1 MGAKKQQI
9 VGAGIDLGSGKTRM
23 ALVLVDRGRV
33 RLVGAGEV
41 DSAGWAKGRI
51 ADQAAVTDNVLAA
64 LREAETTSGLS
75 IEIAVVGMGG
85 PTVRGTNVHGI
96 HNWGYVRE
104 VEAADIDRAVSR
116 ARRRQLPEDCMI
128 LQLLLQDFVVDDHP
142 GHTDPRKTLASC
154 LEANVHLVTTS
165 IQEHNALVGAVNQAH
180 LNVEES
186 IFEGMAASY
195 AVVVPEDRRQG
206 IAVVDIGSD
215 STELVVYN
223 GEAMCQAS
231 SIPIGGDTFTA
242 DLAKA
247 LRLSPLEAEF
257 VKRDYG
263 RARYAECP
271 ENVWVEL
278 PVPEGREPAETRKR
292 NVNLILESR
301 AIDLFQQVR
310 KELVRIGMQESLL
323 GGVFL
328 TGGGAKLPEILEVA
342 DRELE
347 CQSRF
352 GLTLGVEGGPAEM
365 KDREWCT
372 ALGLAMY
379 SAKLKD
385 HTRAQREA
393 AGWLGRMLR

>member
-1 MGAKKQQI
+1 
-9 VGAGIDLGSGKTRM
+9 V
-23 ALVLVDRGRV
+23 
-33 RLVGAGEV
+33 
-41 DSAGWAKGRI
+41 
-51 ADQAAVTDNVLAA
+51 
-64 LREAETTSGLS
+64 EAE
-75 IEIAVVGMGG
+75 
-85 PTVRGTNVHGI
+85 
-96 HNWGYVRE
+96 
-104 VEAADIDRAVSR
+104 DIDRAVAR
-116 ARRRQLPEDCMI
+116 ARRRQLPEDCMV

-142 GHTDPRKTLASC
+142 GHTDPRNMLASC
-154 LEANVHLVTTS
+154 LEANIHLVTTS

-180 LNVEES
+180 LMVEES

-195 AVVVPEDRRQG
+195 AAVVPEDRRQG
-206 IAVVDIGSD
+206 IAVVDIGAE

-247 LRLSPLEAEF
+247 FRLSPTEAEI

-271 ENVWVEL
+271 DNIWVEL
-278 PVPEGREPAETRKR
+278 PAPEGRGPAETRKR

-310 KELVRIGMQESLL
+310 KELIRIGMHESLL

-328 TGGGAKLPEILEVA
+328 TGGGAKLPEILDVA
-342 DRELE
+342 DRELG
-347 CQSRF
+347 CQARF
-352 GLTLGVEGGPAEM
+352 GLVLGVEGGPAEM

-372 ALGLAMY
+372 ASGLAMY

-385 HTRAQREA
+385 HGRAQREA

>member
-1 MGAKKQQI
+1 MRAKQHI
-9 VGAGIDLGSGKTRM
+9 IGAGTDPGSSKTRM
-23 ALVLVDRGRV
+23 VVVLVDRGRV
-33 RLVGAGEV
+33 RLVGAGEAE
-41 DSAGWAKGRI
+41 SSGWAKGRI
-51 ADQAAVTDNVLAA
+51 ADQAAVTDSVLAA
-64 LREAETTSGLS
+64 LREAEATSGLS
-75 IEIAVVGMGG
+75 VENTVVGLGG
-85 PTVRGTNVHGI
+85 PTVRGTNVHGV

-104 VEAADIDRAVSR
+104 VEAEDIDRAVAR
-116 ARRRQLPEDCMI
+116 ARRRQLPEDCMV
-128 LQLLLQDFVVDDHP
+128 LQFLLQDFVVDDHP
-142 GHTDPRKTLASC
+142 GHTDPRNTLASC
-154 LEANVHLVTTS
+154 LEANLHLVTTS

-180 LNVEES
+180 LMVEES

-206 IAVVDIGSD
+206 IAVVDIGAE
-215 STELVVYN
+215 STEMVVYN

-231 SIPIGGDTFTA
+231 SIPIGGNTFTA

-247 LRLSPLEAEF
+247 FRLSPAEAEI

-271 ENVWVEL
+271 ENIWVEL
-278 PVPEGREPAETRKR
+278 PAPEGRGPAETRKR

-310 KELVRIGMQESLL
+310 KELIRIGMHESLL

-328 TGGGAKLPEILEVA
+328 TGGGAKLPEILDVA
-342 DRELE
+342 DRELD
-347 CQSRF
+347 CQARF
-352 GLTLGVEGGPAEM
+352 GLALGVEGGPGEL

-385 HTRAQREA
+385 HTRQREA